1 MNLQDLLGV
10 SLSEA
15 TETTFGVAG
24 MVIVA
29 MSLIQV
35 SPLKVN
41 PWSYIGKIIMLP
53 FKPLFDMANKVN
65 QMADDMK
72 AMSDSILKLNSE
84 LETLKTDVA
93 NTREKDE
100 LDKIIQKRWRIIQ
113 FGDELRGGMSHSLE
127 RFNSTLEAIDDYEN
141 YCATHP
147 LFENGK
153 AVTTISIIKADYAER
168 LRTNNFL

>member
-15 TETTFGVAG
+15 TETTVGVAG
-24 MVIVA
+24 MVVAA

-35 SPLKVN
+35 SPLHIN
-41 PWSYIGKIIMLP
+41 PWSYIGKIMMLP

-84 LETLKTDVA
+84 LEKLKTDVA
-93 NTREKDE
+93 DTREKDE
-100 LDKIIQKRWRIIQ
+100 LDKIIQKRYRIIQ
-113 FGDELRGGMSHSLE
+113 FGDELRSGTPHSLE
-127 RFNSTLEAIDDYEN
+127 RFNSILEAIDDYKH

-153 AVTTISIIKADYAER
+153 AVTTISLIEADYAER
-168 LRTNNFL
+168 LRTNDFL